1 MKVQEKL
8 DEIKA
13 LVRGARSLPMSSS
26 IVVNKSELSRLL
38 TELGE
43 LLPDDL
49 AQAEAVLRRR
59 DAMLYE
65 ATANAERLLTAAIE
79 ERARMISEEEV
90 LREARIQAAE
100 MIREAQERS
109 ERTSREID
117 EYVDAKLAHFEVS
130 VTNILETV
138 RQGRQRLAQPGLYG
152 ELASLPETGPV
163 LGHEPVPLPQRQ
175 VSPDAAGSYSLGG
188 STDRTAEWSAPPR
201 WATQAGDDALPRW
214 GPMPPGDGPD
224 EGSDLLPGRV
234 EPGGIAES
242 GPGSATRDSGGGW
255 TPSRPGDS
263 GELNGGV
270 GSGPAEPTA
279 SGQPAIAEVEFAAVD
294 AGQVDPGAPPRTGDD
309 VSDTEGRSVVSEG
322 ESAVSEGES
331 AVSEADRNA
340 EVERSGEPADEAAHA
355 GDHTAEQSG
364 PRTRDQPEGGDG
376 TAVEPRPQEARAE

>member
-1 MKVQEKL
+1 
-8 DEIKA
+8 
-13 LVRGARSLPMSSS
+13 MSSS

-90 LREARIQAAE
+90 LREARIEAAE

-109 ERTSREID
+109 QRTSREID
-117 EYVDAKLAHFEVS
+117 EYVDAKLAHLEVS

-138 RQGRQRLAQPGLYG
+138 RQGRLRLAQPGLYG
-152 ELASLPETGPV
+152 ELASLPETGPA
-163 LGHEPVPLPQRQ
+163 LGHEPAPLPQRQ
-175 VSPDAAGSYSLGG
+175 VSPEAAGPYSLGG

-214 GPMPPGDGPD
+214 GPTPPGDGPD

-234 EPGGIAES
+234 KPGGIAES
-242 GPGSATRDSGGGW
+242 GPGSAMGESGEGW

-279 SGQPAIAEVEFAAVD
+279 SDQPTTAEVEFAAVD
-294 AGQVDPGAPPRTGDD
+294 AGQVDPAAPPSTGDD
-309 VSDTEGRSVVSEG
+309 MSDTGGR
-322 ESAVSEGES
+322 SAVSEGES
-331 AVSEADRNA
+331 AVLESDRNA
-340 EVERSGEPADEAAHA
+340 EVERSGEPVDEAAQADDHA
-355 GDHTAEQSG
+355 AESSG
-364 PRTRDQPEGGDG
+364 PRTRDQSEGGDS
-376 TAVEPRPQEARAE
+376 TAVEPSPQEARAE